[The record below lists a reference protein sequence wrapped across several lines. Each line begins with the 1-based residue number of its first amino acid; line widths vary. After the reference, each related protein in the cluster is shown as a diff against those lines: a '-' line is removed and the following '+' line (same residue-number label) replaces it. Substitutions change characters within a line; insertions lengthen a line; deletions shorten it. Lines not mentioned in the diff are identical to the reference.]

1 MSTIKK
7 YANGRFYDTENKKY
21 LKKEEVIKLVASK
34 KKVKVVLSKTGKDVT
49 KTLRPKVKTDVRAKA
64 KKKTEQVS
72 ASVKKWATENKKW
85 LSDNMDKRISK
96 VLKVMNLPT
105 KDQVVKLDKSI
116 RTLNKKVKELETLQA
131 KKLKV
136 LEKAQA
142 KQDQKMKKL
151 EMDQKK

>member
-1 MSTIKK
+1 M
-7 YANGRFYDTENKKY
+7 YA
-21 LKKEEVIKLVASK
+21 
-34 KKVKVVLSKTGKDVT
+34 
-49 KTLRPKVKTDVRAKA
+49 PKR

-72 ASVKKWATENKKW
+72 ASVKKWATENK
-85 LSDNMDKRISK
+85 MDKRISK